1 MSTILKHA
9 ASAVRTVFPHT
20 MLSCLLIF
28 EGPAVCALTLPCLRN
43 YDGHS
48 QRQYIS
54 DPLLFPSNSDTPI
67 LLPRLLIS
75 DLVQDL
81 YLKELRG
88 YKAPPAVRSYILSLH
103 PHH

>member
-9 ASAVRTVFPHT
+9 ASAVRTVFPHS
-20 MLSCLLIF
+20 MLSCSLVF
-28 EGPAVCALTLPCLRN
+28 EGPALCAFTLPYLRN

-54 DPLLFPSNSDTPI
+54 DPLLFPSNSDTPV
-67 LLPRLLIS
+67 LLPRLLIA

-88 YKAPPAVRSYILSLH
+88 YKAPPVVRSYILSLRL
-103 PHH
+103 HH